1 MSNAVVRTRKKLGK
15 KRVVFMLEKYV
26 SRSLSLGLVVSE
38 KACNSKLVLYRG
50 VSIFF
55 VFLYAHAYNKCAK
68 IRQVY

>member
-1 MSNAVVRTRKKLGK
+1 
-15 KRVVFMLEKYV
+15 MLEKYIF
-26 SRSLSLGLVVSE
+26 RSLSLGLVVSE

-55 VFLYAHAYNKCAK
+55 VFPYAHAYNKCTK